1 MFSNIFIIAIDS
13 ENNELSTC
21 IFKSSNYLTALFG
34 DGGWL
39 NINTVRIKSSENKQ
53 QLGASKSGCSQ

>member
-39 NINTVRIKSSENKQ
+39 NINIVRIRSSKNIKYMHF
-53 QLGASKSGCSQ
+53 